1 MGNTSIQDNRRYPR
15 VLREDSLSLTPIDP
29 ARGSLARTPAL
40 YASTVDISAAGMQVH
55 ITEPLPIRQ
64 QVDIWIVMADELGTF
79 HLKGKIN
86 RILELDDPDEPEGF
100 LAGIELL
107 DDSPDMRAWRELF

>member
-1 MGNTSIQDNRRYPR
+1 MSNTSIRDNRRYPR

-29 ARGSLARTPAL
+29 ARSSLVQLPAI
-40 YASTVDISAAGMQVH
+40 YSSTVDISAAGMQVH

-64 QVDIWIVMADELGTF
+64 QVDIWIVMADDLGTF

-86 RILELDDPDEPEGF
+86 RIVELDDPDEPEGF

-107 DDSPDMRAWRELF
+107 DDSPDMRSWRELF

>member
-1 MGNTSIQDNRRYPR
+1 MSNTSIRDNRRYPR

-29 ARGSLARTPAL
+29 TRSSLVGTPAI
-40 YASTVDISAAGMQVH
+40 YSSTVDISVGGMQVY

-64 QVDIWIVMADELGTF
+64 QVDIWIVMADDLGTY

-86 RILELDDPDEPEGF
+86 RIVELDDPDEPEGF

-107 DDSPDMRAWRELF
+107 DDSPDMRTWRELF